1 VEGRYV
7 GVFILL
13 FWADVLANVRI
24 SNTESN
30 RLWLRSLSV
39 IAALGILLNIV
50 MFNLEGLG
58 RLRSPMQSGVPQQSA
73 PPARPLAVAQALE
86 NLGVKPG
93 DRVGVIGYAY
103 DSFWARLA
111 RVTIVAE
118 LLEKD
123 AVDLWNAEEERWQ
136 SVLHAFSKA
145 GVTAVIA
152 EYVPDDVHLEDW
164 HRVGNSNYYIYQFE
178 E

>member
-1 VEGRYV
+1 
-7 GVFILL
+7 
-13 FWADVLANVRI
+13 
-24 SNTESN
+24 
-30 RLWLRSLSV
+30 V
-39 IAALGILLNIV
+39 IAALGLLLNIV
-50 MFNLEGLG
+50 MFNLEGFG
-58 RLRSPMQSGVPQQSA
+58 RLRSPMQMGIPQQSA

-86 NLGVKPG
+86 NLGVMPG

-118 LLEKD
+118 MLEKD
-123 AVDLWNAEEERWQ
+123 AGDLWYADEERWQ
-136 SVLHAFSKA
+136 SALQAFSEA

-164 HRVGNSNYYIYQFE
+164 HRVGNSNYYIFRFQE
-178 E
+178 